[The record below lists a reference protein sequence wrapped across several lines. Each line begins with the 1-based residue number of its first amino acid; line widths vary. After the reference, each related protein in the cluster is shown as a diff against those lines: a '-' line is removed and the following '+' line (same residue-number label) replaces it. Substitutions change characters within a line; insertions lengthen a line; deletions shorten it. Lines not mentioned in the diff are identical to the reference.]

1 MIDARPRR
9 RLVTVMAGYARGNTL
24 PAVTQRWIE
33 ALRRLSTQLV
43 LVFDQDQVEGLEKF
57 SPSDPGVVCLCE
69 RHGAYDFG
77 SYQRGLCFVR
87 EQQWLDEAS
96 HVLLCNDSVV
106 GPFGDLEAILDGMQ
120 QQPVPVWGLTD
131 SPLYRPHLQ
140 SYFLLLERDVATHPA
155 VINFFA
161 SVVPQ
166 PSRHAVIQAYE
177 LGFSSLL
184 GDLGLAWRAWL
195 PFTGME
201 DPRNGEPMAN
211 STAYPLC
218 LLEAGSPVLKHRALK
233 EVVANQDG
241 LERTCSVLAE
251 QHPQI
256 WVELWA
262 SSPHRRLWQ
271 EAITV
276 AILLQASD
284 LGCLDERLAWI
295 KAHPHPNLKAL
306 VAVSFE
312 QIGLRARLTRAF
324 KQELEDGVLG
334 VLICENGQGPQ
345 QQLLQLLAA
354 AGSDWVVVSS
364 DAFWSDLSG
373 LQLQLRRLAANPQQ
387 RWVSGS
393 PVLRRRADCFT
404 EEVLTAVL
412 AEWSDG

>member
-1 MIDARPRR
+1 MIDTRPRR

-24 PAVTQRWIE
+24 PAVTQRWID
-33 ALRRLSTQLV
+33 ALRRMSTQLV
-43 LVFDQDQVEGLEKF
+43 LVFDQDQVEGLEEF
-57 SPSDPGVVCLCE
+57 SASDPGVVGLCE

-77 SYQRGLCFVR
+77 SYQRGLCLVR
-87 EQQWLDEAS
+87 EQQWLDDAT

-106 GPFGDLEAILDGMQ
+106 GPFGDLETILDGMQ

-140 SYFLLLERDVATHPA
+140 SYFLLLERDVAVHPA

-195 PFTGME
+195 PITGME
-201 DPRNGEPMAN
+201 DPRCGEPMAN

-233 EVVANQDG
+233 EVAANQDG
-241 LERTCSVLAE
+241 LGRTCSLLAE

-256 WVELWA
+256 WAELWA
-262 SSPHRRLWQ
+262 STAHRRLWQ
-271 EAITV
+271 EAIPV
-276 AILLQASD
+276 AILLREAD
-284 LGCLDERLAWI
+284 LGVLEERIAWI
-295 KAHPHPNLKAL
+295 KAHPHPNLKAV

-312 QIGLRARLTRAF
+312 QIALRARLTRVF

-334 VLICENGQGPQ
+334 VLICESGQGPQ

-354 AGSDWVVVSS
+354 AGSDWIVVSS

-373 LQLQLRRLAANPQQ
+373 LQMQLRRLAEQPQQ
-387 RWVSGS
+387 RLLTGT
-393 PVLRRRADCFT
+393 PVLRRRADCFAA
-404 EEVLTAVL
+404 EVLSDL
-412 AEWSDG
+412 LQEWADG